1 MLYSKEK
8 LEQLAHRWTTTK
20 GKRLLSTIKKNHCY
34 LSPIIF
40 SEKAKG
46 FPLINDEEVISS
58 VDLRGAPLAGFDF
71 RVSIQEGDDGF
82 MEEMAV
88 LSNVHFEGANL
99 KHCNFVDGKIINC
112 NFEHSN
118 LSHAD
123 FRDSTITDCSFEEAN
138 ITSLGLH
145 GSKLAN
151 CILSGAEIRDV
162 TLSSTI
168 IDERTHFGKTLKTE
182 SEKNYRAASIEY
194 KQIKEMYKNSSLHN
208 LADFYHYKEMVAK
221 RKTASITNPNRW
233 LNFFFGDLICKYG
246 TSYLRVFIWAI
257 VVIALCALILLQ
269 QDSLAVSGKV
279 VAATFGDAFYFS
291 LVTFTTLGYGDFHAV
306 GAMRFM
312 AGAESFIGVILM
324 SLFTVIVARKII
336 RD

>member
-1 MLYSKEK
+1 MIYPKEK
-8 LEQLAHRWTTTK
+8 LEQLVHRWTTTK
-20 GKRLLSTIKKNHCY
+20 GKKLLQTIKRSHCY
-34 LSPIIF
+34 LSPTLF
-40 SEKAKG
+40 REKAHG
-46 FPLINDEEVISS
+46 FPLLNDEEVLSA

-99 KHCNFVDGKIINC
+99 KHCNFIDGKILNC

-123 FRDSTITDCSFEEAN
+123 FRNSSINDCSFEEAN
-138 ITSLGLH
+138 LTSLGLH
-145 GSKLAN
+145 SSKLIN
-151 CILSGAEIRDV
+151 CILTNAEIRDV
-162 TLSSTI
+162 TLDSTVV
-168 IDERTHFGKTLKTE
+168 DERTHFGKKLKTE
-182 SEKNYRAASIEY
+182 SEKNYHAAAIEY
-194 KQIKEMYKNSSLHN
+194 KQIKEMYKNSSFHN
-208 LADFYHYKEMVAK
+208 QADFYHYKEMIAK
-221 RKTASITNPNRW
+221 RKTISLANPNRW
-233 LNFFFGDLICKYG
+233 LNYFFGDLICKYG
-246 TSYLRVFIWAI
+246 TSYVRVFFWSLVTIF
-257 VVIALCALILLQ
+257 LFSTLFLQ
-269 QDSLAVSGKV
+269 QNGLAINGKAVAASFGDSL
-279 VAATFGDAFYFS
+279 YFS
-291 LVTFTTLGYGDFHAV
+291 IVTFTTLGYGDFHAL

>member
-1 MLYSKEK
+1 MLYPKEK
-8 LEQLAHRWTTTK
+8 LEQLSRRWTTTK
-20 GKRLLSTIKKNHCY
+20 GKKLLNTIKKSHCY
-34 LSPIIF
+34 LSPTAF
-40 SEKAKG
+40 REKAKG
-46 FPLINDEEVISS
+46 LPLIDDEEVISA

-145 GSKLAN
+145 GSKLIN
-151 CILSGAEIRDV
+151 CVLSGAEIRDV
-162 TLSSTI
+162 TLSNTI
-168 IDERTHFGKTLKTE
+168 VDERTHFGKTLKTE

-208 LADFYHYKEMVAK
+208 QADFYHYKEMVAK

-246 TSYLRVFIWAI
+246 TSYIRVFIWSLLT
-257 VVIALCALILLQ
+257 IALCATILFQ
-269 QDSLAVSGKV
+269 QNSLAVNGKV
-279 VAATFGDAFYFS
+279 VAASFGDALYFS
-291 LVTFTTLGYGDFHAV
+291 LVTFTTLGYGDFHAT
-306 GAMRFM
+306 GAMRFL
-312 AGAESFIGVILM
+312 AGGESFIGVILM